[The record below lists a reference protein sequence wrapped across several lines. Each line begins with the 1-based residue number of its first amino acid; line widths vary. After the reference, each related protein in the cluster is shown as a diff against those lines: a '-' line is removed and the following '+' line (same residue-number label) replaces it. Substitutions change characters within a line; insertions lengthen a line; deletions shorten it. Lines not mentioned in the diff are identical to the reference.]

1 MVIVMKAN
9 ATEQQISGV
18 EKFLLNLK
26 LGVHI
31 SSCSERT
38 IIGVIGVKRIL
49 IDTPLEIM
57 PGVDRLV
64 PIMEPYKLVG
74 KTFKPEPTVIN
85 IQGIEVGGNSL
96 VMMAG
101 PCAVESEKQLMETAL
116 FLKKQGVQFL
126 RGGAYKPRTSPY
138 SFQGLGEEGLKLLAK
153 VREET
158 GLLIVSE
165 VVSTDSLEKALEYVD
180 VLQIGARNMQNFD
193 LLQHVG
199 KSKMPVVLKRL
210 SLI

>member
-1 MVIVMKAN
+1 M
-9 ATEQQISGV
+9 
-18 EKFLLNLK
+18 
-26 LGVHI
+26 
-31 SSCSERT
+31 
-38 IIGVIGVKRIL
+38 

-116 FLKKQGVQFL
+116 
-126 RGGAYKPRTSPY
+126 S
-138 SFQGLGEEGLKLLAK
+138 
-153 VREET
+153 
-158 GLLIVSE
+158 
-165 VVSTDSLEKALEYVD
+165 
-180 VLQIGARNMQNFD
+180 
-193 LLQHVG
+193 
-199 KSKMPVVLKRL
+199 
-210 SLI
+210 